1 MNTELLTTIAAIF
14 SIFEALAVVASLLFI
29 NVQLREARR
38 VSSGNAYQSWL
49 DSMNSFFSS
58 LSASE
63 DLGLIYWKGRAEL
76 TKLNKKEY
84 SRFFYLCVQWFTL
97 MENLHIQYQQKL
109 IPDEFFHPWQNTIR
123 ADINNHRGLLQY
135 WQLEG
140 ELYSPQFRSFVDSLI
155 TMNVTKK

>member
-1 MNTELLTTIAAIF
+1 
-14 SIFEALAVVASLLFI
+14 
-29 NVQLREARR
+29 
-38 VSSGNAYQSWL
+38 
-49 DSMNSFFSS
+49 
-58 LSASE
+58 
-63 DLGLIYWKGRAEL
+63 
-76 TKLNKKEY
+76 
-84 SRFFYLCVQWFTL
+84 